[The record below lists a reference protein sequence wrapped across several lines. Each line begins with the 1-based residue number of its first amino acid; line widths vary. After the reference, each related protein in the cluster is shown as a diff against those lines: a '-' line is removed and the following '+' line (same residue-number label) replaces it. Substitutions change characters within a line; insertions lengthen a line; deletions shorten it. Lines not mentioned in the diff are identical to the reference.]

1 MTHAHVDAAYS
12 PGEHPHV
19 PAGNSNGGQFAP
31 AGNGNGN
38 QKPPPRKGP
47 AKRTNPAGHKGTTHR
62 STIPRGSLGF
72 DGQRGTGYGVK
83 GGDPQVKGLQGELT
97 RLHIT
102 DAHGKSLALDGKLG
116 PRTTEAVKEAQ
127 RRLGMK
133 PTGVIVPAFIA
144 RLKTLKALP
153 GKHSQNVAPKKSVKA
168 GFDSAEARDPLGKWV
183 HIGGGGGKS
192 LTPEHRKI
200 LHQYFRAEY
209 GPSVSDKTLHDTIDE
224 LGDGEINAILGA
236 VKREPHL
243 LKAAASTE
251 PYGDVTYADPGYQAD
266 GKKRYLL
273 DGEDHCRAAW
283 SYINQPDN
291 AAKYSAGQLAQI
303 KSRIKAALKRY
314 GVNVSDRTSAAANL
328 MSVELARPGTWDL
341 ASGTL
346 TVTAEM
352 LADAAKYAARLG
364 ARPSPVKLGHTDPR
378 FTGDGEPAMGWLSNL
393 RVEDDNG
400 PVLKGDI
407 TGMPDWLAA
416 AAPHAWPDRSV
427 EGWTDFEAEDGQTY
441 SFVID
446 GLALLGV
453 TPPGMSS
460 IRSLRDLPKALG
472 VAASARIV
480 ARAPKTNA
488 DEAEEQTQRKGAGMD
503 PAKIREALGL
513 SADASDDEVKSS
525 LAAAGLASE
534 SPPEGSADAAG
545 DNSADANTDAGTDAA
560 PGPVSAKSGTAN
572 SGTVILASSVWDET
586 QKTIKSLTAF
596 VDKTK
601 RDERDMVI
609 AKAVTEGKFTPAQ
622 KTHFSRLWDADPEGT
637 RALIANLTKNSALA
651 VMASGYAGNAED
663 ADADYVALFGKP
675 DNRKDG

>member
-168 GFDSAEARDPLGKWV
+168 
-183 HIGGGGGKS
+183 
-192 LTPEHRKI
+192 
-200 LHQYFRAEY
+200 
-209 GPSVSDKTLHDTIDE
+209 
-224 LGDGEINAILGA
+224 
-236 VKREPHL
+236 
-243 LKAAASTE
+243 ASTE

-273 DGEDHCRAAW
+273 DSEDHCRAAW

-545 DNSADANTDAGTDAA
+545 DNSADGNTDAGTDAA